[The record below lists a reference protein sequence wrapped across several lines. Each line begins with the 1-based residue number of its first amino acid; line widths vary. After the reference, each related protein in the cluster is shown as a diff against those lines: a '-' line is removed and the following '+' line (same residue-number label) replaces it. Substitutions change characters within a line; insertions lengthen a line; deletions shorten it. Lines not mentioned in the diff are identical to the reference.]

1 MVTIVCV
8 LLLTV
13 ALGFM
18 LYSYVFE
25 GELKKKP
32 DYSIY
37 AGVLVFAAVL
47 VRVIC
52 AWQYTGHTYDM
63 SCFRSWASRLA
74 GEGFGAFYSSGNFN
88 NYPPGY
94 MYVLWVVGK
103 IAAAFK
109 VSDEAFNILLK
120 MPAILLDLLS
130 GIFIYRIAEKK
141 FSPKKA
147 LIVMSAWLFNPA
159 VITDSSLWGQVDI
172 AYTFALGVMMYFI
185 AERKLIYS
193 YFMFALC
200 ILLKPQTFVITP
212 VLIYA
217 VIDQVFLPG
226 FDKKIFLKNL
236 LWGLAAIASIF
247 IVSMPFGIGYVFK
260 QYTETLKGSEY
271 IVQNAFNAWAMLGK
285 NYNWITMKASVIG
298 YIFLAISVVFSAVVY
313 FRSEGK
319 SKVYFTAGLLM
330 LCSFMLSVKMNER
343 YAYAVMMFM
352 LLAYIEKP
360 DKGNA
365 LSYFLVTLMQFF
377 NIAWVLFIFESDF
390 YKYYPSKQ
398 ICVYSVF
405 SVLIFAFIIYVALKN
420 YCGFLGKGKSAAV
433 KG

>member
-1 MVTIVCV
+1 MVTILCV
-8 LLLTV
+8 VLLTV

-18 LYSYVFE
+18 LYNVVFE
-25 GELKKKP
+25 DDLKKAP
-32 DYSIY
+32 DYSVY
-37 AGVLVFAAVL
+37 AAVLIFAAVL

-52 AWQYTGHTYDM
+52 AWQYTGHSYDT
-63 SCFRSWASRLA
+63 SCFRAWASRLA
-74 GEGFGAFYSSGNFN
+74 GGGLRAFYSSDNFN

-94 MYVLWVVGK
+94 MYVLWIIGK

-109 VSDEAFNILLK
+109 MSEGAFNILLK

-130 GIFIYRIAEKK
+130 GIFIYRVAAKK

-172 AYTFALGVMMYFI
+172 AYTFALAVMMYFI
-185 AERKLIYS
+185 AEHKLIYS

-200 ILLKPQTFVITP
+200 ILLKPQAFVVTP

-217 VIDQVFLPG
+217 VIDQVFLAV
-226 FDKKIFLKNL
+226 FDKKIFWKNL
-236 LWGLAAIASIF
+236 ICGLAAIASIF
-247 IVSMPFGIGYVFK
+247 IVSAPFGIEFVFK

-285 NYNWITMKASVIG
+285 NYNWITVKASVIG
-298 YIFLAISVVFSAVVY
+298 YVFLAISVAFSAVVY

-319 SKVYFTAGLLM
+319 SRVYFTGGLLM

-360 DKGNA
+360 DRENA

-398 ICVYSVF
+398 ICFYSVF
-405 SVLIFAFIIYVALKN
+405 SVLIFAFIIYVALKD
-420 YCGFLGKGKSAAV
+420 YCGLLKK
-433 KG
+433 KN